1 LSYRPATF
9 QFPVAKEFF
18 NPEPTSK
25 AFRPALPIELSTRAK
40 TFLIRIVCCR
50 KVVGQALRLPIAL
63 QKSSHH
69 SRFQC
74 FIVHMNRL
82 LILHVL
88 CALIAAMAHAATN
101 FDVAAKATNE
111 LAVDLHRQLATGD
124 ENLCLSPYS
133 IESALAMTYAGAD
146 GETRTEMAR
155 VLHFPTNDGGVFA
168 SFFTL
173 QRSLHEMSAKTTE
186 LVKQSKKF
194 GGPSEPITLHIAN
207 RLFAQKRYQFR
218 EAFLSLVKQ
227 NFGGAFEPVDFIADP
242 ATATQGINK
251 WVADRT
257 HERIRDLIPPK
268 ALDKTTRLVLA
279 NALYLKAPWASEFS
293 QNATQP
299 EPFFVHGGAPVD
311 VPMMRKRDEHF
322 GYTRSEGFT
331 VVSLPYAGNDL
342 QFLVLLSDEVNGLR
356 ALESKLSADM
366 LASCA
371 KLQKRDVDLH
381 LPKFKLE
388 PPTMTLADKFEALG
402 MKTAF
407 DKPQGSANF
416 DKMAPRKPNDYLY
429 ISEIFHKTFIA
440 VDEKGTEA
448 AAATAVAMMAG
459 TALRSPPPPPI
470 EVKVDRPFVYAIQ
483 HVPSGVCLFLGR
495 VTDPR

>member
-1 LSYRPATF
+1 MIL
-9 QFPVAKEFF
+9 
-18 NPEPTSK
+18 
-25 AFRPALPIELSTRAK
+25 L
-40 TFLIRIVCCR
+40 
-50 KVVGQALRLPIAL
+50 VVGALTAAIA
-63 QKSSHH
+63 QG
-69 SRFQC
+69 
-74 FIVHMNRL
+74 
-82 LILHVL
+82 
-88 CALIAAMAHAATN
+88 ATN
-101 FDVAAKATNE
+101 FDLAAKATNE
-111 LAVDLHRQLATGD
+111 LAVDLNRQLATGD
-124 ENLCLSPYS
+124 GNLCLSPYS
-133 IESALAMTYAGAD
+133 IQSALAMTYAGAD

-155 VLHFPTNDGGVFA
+155 VLHFPTNDGGVPA
-168 SFFTL
+168 SFFAL
-173 QRSLHEMSAKTTE
+173 QRSLQEMSAKTAE

-207 RLFAQKRYQFR
+207 RLFAQNGYKFR

-242 ATATQGINK
+242 AAATQRINK
-251 WVADRT
+251 WVADQTRD
-257 HERIRDLIPPK
+257 RIRDLIPGG

-311 VPMMRKRDEHF
+311 VPMMRKTDKHF
-322 GYTRSEGFT
+322 GYARHEGFT
-331 VVSLPYAGNDL
+331 VVSLPYAGDDL
-342 QFLVLLSDEVNGLR
+342 QFVVLLPDEIDGLR
-356 ALESKLSADM
+356 KLESKLTADV
-366 LASCA
+366 LAGCA
-371 KLQKRDVDLH
+371 KLEKRDVDLH

-388 PPTMTLADKFEALG
+388 PPTITLAEKFEALG

-416 DKMAPRKPNDYLY
+416 DKIAPRKPKDYLY
-429 ISEIFHKTFIA
+429 ISQIFHKTFIA

-459 TALRSPPPPPI
+459 TAFRSPPPPPI
-470 EVKVDRPFVYAIQ
+470 EVKIDRPFIYAIQ